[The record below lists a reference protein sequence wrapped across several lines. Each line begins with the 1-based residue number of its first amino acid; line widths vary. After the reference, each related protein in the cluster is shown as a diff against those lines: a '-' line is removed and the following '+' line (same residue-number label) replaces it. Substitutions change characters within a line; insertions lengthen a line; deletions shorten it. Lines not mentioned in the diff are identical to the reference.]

1 MRQRIEW
8 LDALRGVTMVL
19 VVANHV
25 AQTSIGLN
33 LRTSSSLP
41 LLVLVRMPLF
51 FFISGFVAYKAGL
64 VWTADELRRR
74 WLKRLR
80 VQVVPAFIFLC
91 VSIPLL
97 HSLKTPFFDTLQTL
111 LGQSTK
117 GGYWFTWG
125 LLLMLTIYYMACYL
139 GRRREHAVIA
149 CLFVFSLALY
159 ETAYVPQ
166 WDKALWQH
174 EWVYATSLRQLVLY
188 LPFFLLGNLV
198 RRHWGAWERWM
209 DSRWLFPVLV
219 VVAFFGATDYL
230 RWHTLRLVWANLP
243 RTLAIFSLLLIVVMA
258 FRRYEHVF
266 SKERRFGRVMQ
277 LVGRRT
283 LDIYLLH
290 YLLLPKLPGL
300 KGYFDGNPRD
310 FLSEQVV
317 TVGVAVIVVAACLGL
332 SALLRTS
339 PLLAKWLFG
348 SENHSCKSFI
358 KKDEFTGMPG
368 GL

>member
-25 AQTSIGLN
+25 AQVSFGLDMHK
-33 LRTSSSLP
+33 SSSLP

-51 FFISGFVAYKAGL
+51 FFVSGFVAYKAGL
-64 VWTADELRRR
+64 VWTANELGKR
-74 WLKRLR
+74 WLKKLR

-91 VSIPLL
+91 VSIPLI
-97 HSLKTPFFDTLQTL
+97 HSLKTPFFDTLLHL

-125 LLLMLTIYYMACYL
+125 LLLMLTVYYIACYL
-139 GRRREHAVIA
+139 GRRRENAVIA
-149 CLFVFSLALY
+149 VLFVGSLALY

-198 RRHWGAWERWM
+198 HRHWLAWQRWM
-209 DSRWLFPVLV
+209 DSRWLFPILV

-243 RTLAIFSLLLIVVMA
+243 RTAAMLSLLLIVVMA
-258 FRRYEHVF
+258 FRHYERAF
-266 SKERRFGRVMQ
+266 SKEHRFGRVMQ
-277 LVGRRT
+277 FVGRRT

-290 YLLLPKLPGL
+290 YLLLPKLPGV
-300 KGYFDGNPRD
+300 KAYFDNNPRD

-317 TVGVAVIVVAACLGL
+317 TVGVAIVVVGACLGV

-348 SENHSCKSFI
+348 SPHPQPPSYE
-358 KKDEFTGMPG
+358 EEG
-368 GL
+368 GARKR